1 MIGRRRWPTSVLLA
15 VSLATL
21 AASLLLALSLGSSE
35 VMLGDVLALV
45 RDQLLQRPLPEA
57 EQLTATIVWSLRAP
71 RALVAALCGGAL
83 AVAGVVSQGLFRNGL
98 ASPSVLGTE
107 AGGSLAAV
115 VTFYLGAAYAHWL
128 TLPLAAFGGALAA
141 TALIFRA
148 AARGPGASLETLLLM
163 GFAVNAMLAAATSLV
178 VSLVLEDHAAAGAVL
193 HWLLGGFTA
202 KGWEHLAM
210 GAVPAAIGLTLALRL
225 APRLDVLALGE
236 DVASTLSVD
245 VRGLRRGA
253 VVSIAALVATAVGI
267 GGTLPFVGLLVPHLT
282 RLAAGPR
289 HRLLIVLSALNGM
302 TLVVLADLL
311 ARTLRAPSEIEVGV
325 LTSLVGAP
333 FFLALLF
340 ERARAR

>member
-1 MIGRRRWPTSVLLA
+1 MLGHRRLPAGALVAMAVAALAAGLLLA
-15 VSLATL
+15 VSL
-21 AASLLLALSLGSSE
+21 GSSD
-35 VMLGDVLALV
+35 VRLGDVLSLLG
-45 RDQLLQRPLPEA
+45 DQLARRPLSEQA
-57 EQLTATIVWSLRAP
+57 QLTSTIVWSLRAP

-115 VTFYLGAAYAHWL
+115 ITFYLGAAYAHWL
-128 TLPLAAFGGALAA
+128 TLPLAAFAGALAA
-141 TALIFRA
+141 TGFIFRA
-148 AARGPGASLETLLLM
+148 ASRGPGASLETLLLM

-178 VSLVLEDHAAAGAVL
+178 VSLVLEDHAKAGAVL

-210 GAVPAAIGLTLALRL
+210 GAVPAAVGLALALRL

-236 DVASTLSVD
+236 DVAATLSVD
-245 VRGLRRGA
+245 VRRLRLAA
-253 VVSIAALVATAVGI
+253 VVAIAALVATAVGI

-282 RLAAGPR
+282 RLASGPK
-289 HRLLIVLSALNGM
+289 HRLLIVVSALNGM

-340 ERARAR
+340 QRARAR